1 MDIYIFS
8 SNRQLMFYVSISG
21 QMRLVRF
28 GDRNMNGTSVFQT
41 SNKETAEAIRKH
53 SLFKRGVV
61 KESFIEDKSVG
72 KTNGR
77 SNVKTSQG
85 SEVNAGRATAEVNTA
100 EGIAADGTSTEV
112 NTGEGGI
119 QEEVIEAKNYTQA
132 KSMLAKRLEISYND
146 IKNPDQLLQLAKK
159 SGITIRY

>member
-1 MDIYIFS
+1 
-8 SNRQLMFYVSISG
+8 MFYVSISG

-85 SEVNAGRATAEVNTA
+85 SEVNAAIATA
-100 EGIAADGTSTEV
+100 DG
-112 NTGEGGI
+112 NTGKEVR

-132 KSMLAKRLEISYND
+132 KSMLAKRLNISYND

>member
-85 SEVNAGRATAEVNTA
+85 SEVNAAIATA
-100 EGIAADGTSTEV
+100 DG
-112 NTGEGGI
+112 NTGKEVR

>member
-28 GDRNMNGTSVFQT
+28 GDRDMNGTSVFQT

-85 SEVNAGRATAEVNTA
+85 SEVNAAIATA
-100 EGIAADGTSTEV
+100 DG
-112 NTGEGGI
+112 NTGKEVR